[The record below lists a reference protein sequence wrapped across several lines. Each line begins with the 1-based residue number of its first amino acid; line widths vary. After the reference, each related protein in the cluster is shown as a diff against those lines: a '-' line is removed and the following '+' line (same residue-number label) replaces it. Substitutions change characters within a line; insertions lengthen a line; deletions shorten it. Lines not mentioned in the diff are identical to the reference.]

1 MSVLRVNG
9 QEVTGSAKAIANGQ
23 GRPQIVGAFS
33 VSTESEM
40 YELVW
45 EKMNASGADSLTMIE
60 GEVRV
65 GRHSYK
71 FAARASFT
79 DTQGNEPMRV
89 EYRSFGSQQNG
100 SGLANGEGKA
110 LTKRP

>member
-23 GRPQIVGAFS
+23 GRPQIVGVGAFS
-33 VSTESEM
+33 ISIESEM

-45 EKMNASGADSLTMIE
+45 EKMNASGADSLATVE

-65 GRHSYK
+65 GRYSYE
-71 FAARASFT
+71 FAAKASFT

-89 EYRSFGSQQNG
+89 EYRLFGKP
-100 SGLANGEGKA
+100 AKW
-110 LTKRP
+110 KRAS